1 MTMPPPPQPN
11 GPYGSPAP
19 QPHPYGQ
26 PYPPQPHYGQPAAPP
41 QPYPPYPGPG
51 GWGQPPSGPP
61 RKNRTGLI
69 LGIVFGSIAAL
80 LGLSYL
86 GNRGSDAADEAAREA
101 ANPFPAAEYRLTVP
115 RTLLD
120 GEYELI
126 KDSSA
131 EANADAER
139 SGYGAGPDARNIKG
153 ILGSYNGTSTTGN
166 SGLVITGMYGQF
178 RNPAQPRD
186 SLLDGMR
193 KGDGMSEPEP
203 AKTITPPGS
212 DVDFQCTVMLSK
224 DEDGTSTVPVCA
236 WGDENTAA
244 YVAFLTPASAAQDP
258 DTVDLD
264 AIAQQTLKVREEVRK
279 PIN

>member
-1 MTMPPPPQPN
+1 M
-11 GPYGSPAP
+11 
-19 QPHPYGQ
+19 
-26 PYPPQPHYGQPAAPP
+26 
-41 QPYPPYPGPG
+41 
-51 GWGQPPSGPP
+51 
-61 RKNRTGLI
+61 
-69 LGIVFGSIAAL
+69 
-80 LGLSYL
+80 
-86 GNRGSDAADEAAREA
+86 
-101 ANPFPAAEYRLTVP
+101 P

-120 GEYELI
+120 GEYKLI

-131 EANADAER
+131 EANAEAER
-139 SGYGAGPDARNIKG
+139 SGYGAGPDARNVKAI
-153 ILGSYNGTSTTGN
+153 IGSYNGTSTTGN

-193 KGDGMSEPEP
+193 KADGMSEPKP

-212 DVDFQCTVMLSK
+212 DVDLECTVMLSK

-244 YVAFLTPASAAQDP
+244 HVAFLTPASAAQDP